1 MGVNEYFLA
10 TFAGGGGGGGGGVG
24 GPDEPKAE
32 QKIVVRSRVLC
43 NIYLERLF
51 DTVSTS
57 FVLHCRINTLFRMEI
72 RDQSSIIS
80 V

>member
-1 MGVNEYFLA
+1 MLFGHNI
-10 TFAGGGGGGGGGVG
+10 AGDGEWWGVG
-24 GPDEPKAE
+24 GGEGGRLDEPKAE

-43 NIYLERLF
+43 NNYLVRLF
-51 DTVSTS
+51 DTVPTS
-57 FVLHCRINTLFRMEI
+57 FVLHGRINTLFRMEI